1 MVRFAGRGL
10 ELLAPEFLNP
20 VSPHMHDE
28 NRPRESLPSP
38 SRSTSSPDPMT
49 DYAALA
55 RLLTSTLGPV
65 SAISVSFLDAP
76 PQGIGKFDGTVP
88 SGCSFWKLAN
98 EGRSFYTVPS
108 DHYNCPIGSYTHAID
123 LPDGRAAELTGTIEL
138 MTGIGYIRAEEVP
151 GIPRLPR
158 SPAAVAYG
166 PLARATITPDV
177 VIVKGQPGSLMR
189 LQEAAMGAGAAS
201 TLPLFGRPTC
211 MALPASMASGTVLSA
226 GCVGNRVYTGLK
238 DDELYLMIPGARLA
252 DVIEQ
257 LSVTESAN
265 TTLAEY
271 HTSRRATLTS

>member
-1 MVRFAGRGL
+1 
-10 ELLAPEFLNP
+10 
-20 VSPHMHDE
+20 
-28 NRPRESLPSP
+28 
-38 SRSTSSPDPMT
+38 MT
-49 DYAALA
+49 DYAAFA

-211 MALPASMASGTVLSA
+211 MALPASMASGTVQRRLRRQPGVHRA
-226 GCVGNRVYTGLK
+226 QGRRAVPHDPRRPPRGRHRAAVRHRVG
-238 DDELYLMIPGARLA
+238 
-252 DVIEQ
+252 
-257 LSVTESAN
+257 
-265 TTLAEY
+265 EY
-271 HTSRRATLTS
+271 HPRGVPPSRRATLTS